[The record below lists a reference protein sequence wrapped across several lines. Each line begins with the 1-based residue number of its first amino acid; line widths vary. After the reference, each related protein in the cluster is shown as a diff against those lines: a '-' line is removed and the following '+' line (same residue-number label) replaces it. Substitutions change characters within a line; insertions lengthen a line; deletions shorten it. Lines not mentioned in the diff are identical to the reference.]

1 MVGKYFKCYL
11 VFQLVSL
18 VSWSPC
24 GNYIASASI
33 NGEIFIWK
41 MATQAVIERF
51 GKQIIG
57 VCGKMLQ
64 VTYWGWT
71 QKLFFQIALS
81 FLGQLEENLMLSRVT
96 C

>member
-41 MATQAVIERF
+41 VATQAVIERF

-57 VCGKMLQ
+57 V
-64 VTYWGWT
+64 
-71 QKLFFQIALS
+71 FFQIVLS
-81 FLGQLEENLMLSRVT
+81 LLGQLEENLVLSRVT